1 MDGRD
6 PPASDSPDNV
16 GVEDVVDQLAEL
28 EETMRTSEQRAELRQ
43 TRRMLE
49 QLPGGEQISKFT
61 SRDMG
66 EAFVGSIIFALPLLV
81 EDGVFVIADHFLDV
95 LVAGIPVALVAN
107 AVFVVGL
114 TAGLIYGVDVREVR
128 ITDPILGVLPRRLVG
143 VLLVSF
149 LTSAALMFLWGRL
162 FLDDPTQFEAVARVT
177 VVWAAA
183 ALGASLGDI
192 LPGES
197 KGYDLRIENIDEIV
211 DFDDGYTGRRND

>member
-6 PPASDSPDNV
+6 SPAGDSHD
-16 GVEDVVDQLAEL
+16 GVDIEDVFDQLAEL
-28 EETMRTSEQRAELRQ
+28 EETMSTSEQQEELHQ
-43 TRRMLE
+43 TRRILE
-49 QLPGGEQISKFT
+49 QLPGREQISKFT

-95 LVAGIPVALVAN
+95 FVAGIPVVLVAN

-128 ITDPILGVLPRRLVG
+128 ITNPILGFLPRRLVG
-143 VLLVSF
+143 VLVVSF
-149 LTSAALMFLWGRL
+149 FTSAALMALWGRL
-162 FLDDPTQFEAVARVT
+162 FLNEPTQLGAVARVT

-211 DFDDGYTGRRND
+211 DFDDE

>member
-6 PPASDSPDNV
+6 RPAGDSPDDV
-16 GVEDVVDQLAEL
+16 DVEDVFDQLAEL
-28 EETMRTSEQRAELRQ
+28 EETMSTSEQRAELRQ
-43 TRRMLE
+43 TRRILE

-81 EDGVFVIADHFLDV
+81 EDGVFAIADHFLDV

-149 LTSAALMFLWGRL
+149 LTSAALMALWGRL
-162 FLDDPTQFEAVARVT
+162 FLNDPTQLGAVARVT

-197 KGYDLRIENIDEIV
+197 KGYDLRVENIDEIG
-211 DFDDGYTGRRND
+211 DFDDG